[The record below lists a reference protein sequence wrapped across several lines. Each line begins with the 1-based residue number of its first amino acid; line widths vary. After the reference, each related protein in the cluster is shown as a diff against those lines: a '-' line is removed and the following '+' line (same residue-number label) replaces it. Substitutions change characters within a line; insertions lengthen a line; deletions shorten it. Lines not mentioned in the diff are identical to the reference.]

1 MKIQALLSVVVMVA
15 AGCRTLPRA
24 GNNPAL
30 KSERQYAVDSEARA
44 QDLYH
49 TGQAS
54 SLSEARAQAASEAN
68 AQWAAAAKAAEQR
81 KKQEKFEK
89 DLSKTLGNGG

>member
-1 MKIQALLSVVVMVA
+1 MKIHALLSIVA
-15 AGCRTLPRA
+15 IVASGCRTVPRA

-54 SLSEARAQAASEAN
+54 SLFEARAQAVSEAN

-89 DLSKTLGNGG
+89 ELSKTLGNEG